1 MWVSKLFILLIIFHY
16 KFRVIFTKKRV
27 DSSPPP
33 CIRILSGADLVKN
46 LGEVQPKAPV
56 RKAVFFQPTGVGGK
70 KDDFV
75 EQAIRRKDDT
85 LGNTRG

>member
-1 MWVSKLFILLIIFHY
+1 
-16 KFRVIFTKKRV
+16 
-27 DSSPPP
+27 
-33 CIRILSGADLVKN
+33 LSGADLVKN

-56 RKAVFFQPTGVGGK
+56 RKAVFFSANRSWGG

>member
-1 MWVSKLFILLIIFHY
+1 
-16 KFRVIFTKKRV
+16 
-27 DSSPPP
+27 
-33 CIRILSGADLVKN
+33 LSGADLVKN
-46 LGEVQPKAPV
+46 LGEVRPEAPV
-56 RKAVFFQPTGVGGK
+56 RKAVFFSQQELGGK